1 MYSLKHD
8 SLHQKPTDLVHLLR
22 YRASY
27 QGNRTAYT
35 FFLDEGKSISLTYKE
50 LEQKAR
56 NLGALLQNLGLTGER
71 ALLMY
76 PPGLDFIVGFF
87 ACLYAGVIA
96 VPAYP
101 PRRNQ
106 SLDRLQSIIA
116 DCQAKEIL
124 TTTDI
129 KKSLETSLDNYPE
142 LTRFRWLTTDNLVN
156 HSSDFRGGEIQFPD
170 IQADDLAFLQ
180 YTSGSTGKPKGVM
193 VTHGNLLHNQKMI
206 QEAFGHDEDTV
217 FAGWL
222 PLFHDMGLIGNVL
235 QPLYLGI
242 QCILFSPVDF
252 LQKPVRWLKMISDY
266 RVTTSGAPN
275 FAYDLCIRKISEE
288 QLGSLDLSSWSV
300 AFNGA
305 EPVRAETLN
314 AFAEKF
320 APCGFRKEAFYPC
333 YGLAEAT
340 LFVAGG
346 RKNQQ
351 FKTITIDEM
360 ALESHQVLPTQE
372 STGRTLVSCGKAWY
386 DQKVRIVDPDRLTLC
401 SSGQVG
407 EIWVSGPSVAQGYW
421 NQPEK
426 TKETFQAYT
435 EDTQEGPF
443 LRTGDLGFIDEKGEL
458 FITGRSKDVIIVR
471 GRNHYPQDIERS
483 VEAINPAC
491 KMGGC
496 AAFSVEVG
504 GEEKLVILQEI
515 ERTYLRKVDLE
526 QVKGQIRQVL
536 TAQHGLQAYTIEFI
550 KPCTLPKT
558 SSGKIQRFLCR
569 IKFLT
574 GMLEKL
580 TEKTS

>member
-1 MYSLKHD
+1 MYSLEYESPCLKFAN
-8 SLHQKPTDLVHLLR
+8 LVHLLR
-22 YRASY
+22 YRADW
-27 QGNRTAYT
+27 QGNQTAYT
-35 FFLDEGKSISLTYKE
+35 FLLDGEKSVSLTYKE

-56 NLGALLQNLGLTGER
+56 HLGALLQNLGLTGER

-106 SLDRLQSIIA
+106 SLDRLQTIVA

-129 KKSLETSLDNYPE
+129 KQSLETSISNYPE
-142 LTRFRWLTTDNLVN
+142 LTSFRWLTTDNLEY
-156 HSSDFRGGEIQFPD
+156 HFADFSKIPD
-170 IQADDLAFLQ
+170 IKADNLAFLQ

-193 VTHGNLLHNQKMI
+193 VSHANLLHNSQQI
-206 QEAFGHDEDTV
+206 YESFGHHENTTV
-217 FAGWL
+217 VGWL

-235 QPLYLGI
+235 QPLYLGVS
-242 QCILFSPVDF
+242 CILMSPMDF
-252 LQKPVRWLKMISDY
+252 LQKPLRWLETISQK
-266 RVTTSGAPN
+266 RGTTSGGPN
-275 FAYDLCIRKISEE
+275 FAYDLLLRKVTPE
-288 QLGSLDLSSWSV
+288 QLETLDLSCWEV
-300 AFNGA
+300 AFTGA

-320 APCGFRKEAFYPC
+320 AVCGFRKEAFYPC

-351 FKTITIDEM
+351 PKTITVDEI
-360 ALESHQVLPTQE
+360 ALETHQVLPTRE
-372 STGRTLVSCGKAWY
+372 STGRTLVSCGQAWY
-386 DQKVRIVDPDRLTLC
+386 DQTIRIVDPDHLTLC
-401 SSGQVG
+401 SSRQVG
-407 EIWVSGPSVAQGYW
+407 EIWVSGPSVAKGYW

-435 EDTQEGPF
+435 QDTQEGPF
-443 LRTGDLGFIDEKGEL
+443 LRTGDLGFIDEKGDL
-458 FITGRSKDVIIVR
+458 FITGRCKDVIIVR

-483 VEAINPAC
+483 VEAVNPAC
-491 KMGGC
+491 KMSGC

-515 ERTYLRKVDLE
+515 ERTYLKKLDVE
-526 QVKGQIRQVL
+526 QVKSQIRQVL
-536 TAQHGLQAYTIEFI
+536 TSQHGLQAYAIEFV

-574 GMLEKL
+574 GTLEKL
-580 TEKTS
+580 AKKIS